1 MLEVKK
7 VNTESKGEV
16 DEFVKFPFRI
26 YKDVEQWVP
35 PIITDIKLMLNKN
48 KHPFYEHSDA
58 EFFTIRENR
67 KIVGRIGLL
76 ENKSYNAYHDKKQAS
91 FYLFECIE
99 DKSVADKLFEVAL
112 DWVKGRGLNYLLG
125 PKGLSPFDGYG
136 FLVEGYE
143 RRQMMTMM
151 NYNKPNYPQYAE
163 ENGFSKEVDWVSC
176 YTHIPD
182 FKLPPKVKEVSDRV
196 EELGK
201 FKVEKFSNK
210 RELKKWAWRIG
221 QAYNNTF
228 VNNWEYYPLTDNE
241 IKFTL
246 DNIMVVAV
254 PDLIKVITYKG
265 EVVGFLFAFPDI
277 SKALQKHGG
286 RLTPW
291 ALLDYLRELKK
302 TDWVSFNGVGILPE
316 FQGRGGNALLF
327 SEIYKTANA
336 YNFEHGELTQ
346 IAETAKQMRKDL
358 ENLGVKPYKNHRI
371 YGRAV

>member
-26 YKDVEQWVP
+26 YEDVEQWVP

-112 DWVKGRGLNYLLG
+112 DWVKGRELNYLLG

-151 NYNKPNYPQYAE
+151 K
-163 ENGFSKEVDWVSC
+163 
-176 YTHIPD
+176 
-182 FKLPPKVKEVSDRV
+182 
-196 EELGK
+196 
-201 FKVEKFSNK
+201 
-210 RELKKWAWRIG
+210 
-221 QAYNNTF
+221 
-228 VNNWEYYPLTDNE
+228 
-241 IKFTL
+241 
-246 DNIMVVAV
+246 
-254 PDLIKVITYKG
+254 
-265 EVVGFLFAFPDI
+265 
-277 SKALQKHGG
+277 
-286 RLTPW
+286 
-291 ALLDYLRELKK
+291 
-302 TDWVSFNGVGILPE
+302 
-316 FQGRGGNALLF
+316 
-327 SEIYKTANA
+327 
-336 YNFEHGELTQ
+336 
-346 IAETAKQMRKDL
+346 
-358 ENLGVKPYKNHRI
+358 
-371 YGRAV
+371 